1 LVIGLGKFVLVNI
14 NLDNIEL
21 FVNHPTIGMFIFI
34 MVATMKE
41 WSIKLI
47 RLVMHNIGAEEIKT

>member
-1 LVIGLGKFVLVNI
+1 VLVNI